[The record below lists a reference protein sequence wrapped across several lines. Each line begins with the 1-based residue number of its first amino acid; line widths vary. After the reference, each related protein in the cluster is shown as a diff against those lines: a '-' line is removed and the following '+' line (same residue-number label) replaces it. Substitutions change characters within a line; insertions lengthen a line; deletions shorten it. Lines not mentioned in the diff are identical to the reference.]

1 MTWEPMPHQIPPP
14 DDKWRGWLI
23 VGDRGSGRT
32 DALIAWMN
40 AHAYG
45 LRCFDGEEPHRMG
58 IFAPEDSTVRRLL
71 AFNPEIESGYNST
84 ARYRWIKW
92 PDGSTA
98 QLFETGKGTS
108 DRLRGSMARC
118 CDIYDDLDGW
128 NDRKILMSQAVFGLR
143 AGPARWAGAVTRAAR
158 FDDRIAVTEVGADVN
173 TNLIAALI
181 EDGPEYRTLARRLRN
196 RKLGRPDD

>member
-1 MTWEPMPHQIPPP
+1 
-14 DDKWRGWLI
+14 
-23 VGDRGSGRT
+23 
-32 DALIAWMN
+32 
-40 AHAYG
+40 
-45 LRCFDGEEPHRMG
+45 MG

-173 TNLIAALI
+173 TNLSEEKQAKLAELRKKF
-181 EDGPEYRTLARRLRN
+181 DGTRVGLREAEEVTGQYVYDLLQRTRQARADDRPGLRELGLALRN
-196 RKLGRPDD
+196 VWRVGRRMFTTP